1 MASESTLKTI
11 TVALLV
17 TVVSSVL
24 VSGTVVALKP
34 LQEKNKKEEKKKN
47 VLLASGVYN
56 KDKSIDEQFARFD
69 PLLVD
74 LSSGKPSEE
83 KISPDDYEMKKMLK
97 SPDTSISL
105 TSQQDIAGIR
115 TIPKLMMVYLLK
127 KDGEL
132 KNIILPIYGKGLWS
146 TMYGFLVLEGD
157 FNTIKGIT
165 FYEHGE
171 TPGLGGEIDNPKW
184 KAIWQGKHLFDKAK
198 FAFEVLKGSVS
209 PQDPMKLYHVDGLS
223 GATLTRNG
231 VNNTVRFW
239 FGNDGYGK
247 FLTYLKEQ
255 SSQNKP
261 QTEKPEKEKEG
272 AINE

>member
-47 VLLASGVYN
+47 VLLASGIYN
-56 KDKSIDEQFARFD
+56 KDKSIEEQFANFE

-74 LSSGKPSEE
+74 LSSGKPSQE

-105 TSQQDIAGIR
+105 TPQEDVAGIR
-115 TIPKLMMVYLLK
+115 IIPKLMMVYLLK
-127 KDGEL
+127 KDGALE
-132 KNIILPIYGKGLWS
+132 NVILPIYGKGLWS
-146 TMYGFLVLEGD
+146 TMYGFLVLEKD

-184 KAIWQGKHLFDKAK
+184 KAIWKGKELFNADKYE
-198 FAFEVLKGSVS
+198 FAIIKGSVS
-209 PQDPMKLYHVDGLS
+209 PQDPLKMYHVDGLS
-223 GATLTRNG
+223 GATLTSNG
-231 VNNTVRFW
+231 VNNTIRFW
-239 FGNDGYGK
+239 FGAEGYGK

-255 SSQNKP
+255 NSQNT
-261 QTEKPEKEKEG
+261 QTGKEG
-272 AINE
+272 ATNE